1 MTTATDTTKPMEQ
14 APSDMRTEEP
24 TFARIIGM
32 FGGGL
37 AILGVIAVIANQ
49 SGPRL
54 VPSGLG
60 YLFAAIGLMA
70 MLFHSL
76 RDADLESRRAYM
88 FFAIGLLVA
97 AVVAA
102 LIPGPQFGD
111 APTKEMGYHF
121 LPWTPLFGLGALLFL
136 VTSLRHETVDSY
148 RSIGLT
154 VLLALGASLCL
165 ISVALGIF
173 KPNTLVGP
181 GILIALLGLGYLVAF
196 LSKVD
201 SDDGPGYTVATML
214 GVLGGATL
222 TYAIGKAVFPT
233 VLSEGPAAL
242 KNAFQQYDNWK
253 VAARGIL
260 VLACLGFAAWAAR
273 AKTMAGWLRAGLA
286 IVGLGFAIT
295 FILGSLAAP
304 ISTTPEP
311 FLVPY
316 GLLLG
321 GIGFMYLVVSV
332 GITSD
337 SPLVTL
343 IRREISSYFY
353 SPIAYV
359 VLFCMATVS
368 GVGYAF
374 FLSSLFAQPSTL
386 EPMLRN
392 YWGATLG
399 AAFGVL
405 FLVPALTMRTLSEE
419 KRSGTMEVLLTAPI
433 SETAIVL
440 SKFIAALTI
449 YMISWLPLG
458 LYLIALRIEGGQPF
472 DYRPII
478 SYYLA
483 LAACGASFLA
493 MGIFFSSLTKNQII
507 AAILTFAGIFVMLLT
522 IVLKDFEGVGIGF
535 RNVLA
540 KIDFLSLW
548 QSALGGQ
555 LPLSTVLVQLS
566 LAVFWLF
573 LTVKILEARKWG

>member
-24 TFARIIGM
+24 TFARIIGL

-37 AILGVIAVIANQ
+37 MTLGVIAVIANH

-54 VPSGLG
+54 VSSGLG

-76 RDADLESRRAYM
+76 RDGDLESRRAYM
-88 FFAIGLLVA
+88 LFAIILLFK
-97 AVVAA
+97 AVVYA
-102 LIPGPQFGD
+102 IVPGPQFGD
-111 APTKEMGYHF
+111 APIKEMGYHF

-201 SDDGPGYTVATML
+201 SDDGPGYTVATIL

-286 IVGLGFAIT
+286 IVGIGFAIT

-321 GIGFMYLVVSV
+321 GIGFAYLVVSV

-359 VLFCMATVS
+359 VLFCMAVVS

-374 FLSSLFAQPSTL
+374 FINSLAPQPTL

-483 LAACGASFLA
+483 LAACGASFIA

-522 IVLKDFEGVGIGF
+522 IVLKGFDSVGIGF
-535 RNVLA
+535 QNVLA

>member
-24 TFARIIGM
+24 TFARIIGL

-37 AILGVIAVIANQ
+37 MTLGVIAVIANH

-54 VPSGLG
+54 VSSGLG

-76 RDADLESRRAYM
+76 RDGDLESRRAYM
-88 FFAIGLLVA
+88 LFAIILLFK
-97 AVVAA
+97 AVVYA
-102 LIPGPQFGD
+102 IVPGPQFGD
-111 APTKEMGYHF
+111 APIKEMGYHF
-121 LPWTPLFGLGALLFL
+121 LPWTPLYGFIALLFL

-201 SDDGPGYTVATML
+201 SDDGPGYTVATIL

-253 VAARGIL
+253 VAARVIL

-286 IVGLGFAIT
+286 IVGIGFAIT

-304 ISTTPEP
+304 ITTTPEP

-321 GIGFMYLVVSV
+321 GIGFAYLVVSV

-359 VLFCMATVS
+359 VLFCMAVVS

-374 FLSSLFAQPSTL
+374 FINSLAPQPTL

-483 LAACGASFLA
+483 LAACGASFIA

-522 IVLKDFEGVGIGF
+522 IVLKGFDSVGIGF
-535 RNVLA
+535 QNVLA